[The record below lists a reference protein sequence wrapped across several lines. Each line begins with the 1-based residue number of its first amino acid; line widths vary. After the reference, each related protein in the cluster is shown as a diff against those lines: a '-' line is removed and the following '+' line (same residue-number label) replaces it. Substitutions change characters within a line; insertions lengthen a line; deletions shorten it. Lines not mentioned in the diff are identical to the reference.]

1 MKEMSFLI
9 EVNNKQIEARN
20 GETILDAL
28 NRQGIKVPTLCH
40 LKGKFPSGS
49 CRMCV
54 VENVNTNRLVT
65 ACSTPVEEGMKI
77 MTSSTRVV
85 ESRRTIVEL
94 LLSNHPDDCLY
105 CVRNKNCELQDLSE
119 ELQVRERRIKGA
131 KNNYHLDRASASI
144 VRDPDKCIL
153 CGRCVRV
160 CEEVMGVACIDFI
173 NRGSQSVIGVAFD
186 KNLNT
191 SSCVNCGQCI
201 MVCPTGALSEK
212 SHMPEFLSML
222 NNPDKTVV
230 IQYAPSISVS
240 LAEEF
245 KMEAGKDINGIMNA
259 ALRKLGVDFVFDTTF
274 AADLTIMEEASE
286 LIHRVVNGE
295 TLPMFT
301 SCCPGWVKFT
311 EEFYPELI
319 PNLSTCKSPQ
329 QMMGAMIKS
338 YWAQKTGKKP
348 EDIYSVS
355 VMPCTAKKFE
365 AQREEMTQKGIS
377 DVDAVLTTRELAQ
390 LIRMYGIDMYNIAP
404 ETTDSPLGFRS
415 SAGKLFGATGGV
427 MEAAIRT
434 AYHMLTGEELMRFKI
449 EALRGMNGAK
459 EAEIQI
465 NDLKISVAVVNGL
478 ANARKLIESIK
489 NGEKSY
495 HFIEVMACPGGCIN
509 GGGQHIGASEESIKS
524 RMKSLYDIDDKETI
538 KVSHKNPEI
547 IELYAKFLEK
557 PLGHMSHE
565 LLHTHYCKRDVL
577 L

>member
-1 MKEMSFLI
+1 MSFLI

-54 VENVNTNRLVT
+54 VENVKTNRLVT

-77 MTSSTRVV
+77 QTNSARVV
-85 ESRRTIVEL
+85 ESRKTIVEL

-119 ELQVRERRIKGA
+119 ELQVRERRIRGE

-173 NRGSQSVIGVAFD
+173 NRGSQSVIGVAFG
-186 KNLNT
+186 KNLNI

-212 SHMPEFLSML
+212 GHLPEFLSML
-222 NNPDKTVV
+222 NNPEKTVV

-259 ALRKLGVDFVFDTTF
+259 ALRRLGVNFVFDTTF

-286 LIHRVVNGE
+286 LVQRIVNGE

-319 PNLSTCKSPQ
+319 PNLSSCKSPQ
-329 QMMGAMIKS
+329 QMMGAVIKS
-338 YWAQKTGKKP
+338 YWAQMTGRKP

-390 LIRMYGIDMYNIAP
+390 LIRMFGIDIYNIAP

-434 AYHMLTGEELMRFKI
+434 AYHFITGEELIRFKI
-449 EALRGMNGAK
+449 EALRGMNGTK
-459 EAEIQI
+459 ETEIQI
-465 NDLKISVAVVNGL
+465 NDMSVRVAVVNGL
-478 ANARKLIESIK
+478 ANARNLIEKIK
-489 NGEKSY
+489 GGEKSY

-509 GGGQHIGASEESIKS
+509 GGGQHIGASEESVKS

-538 KVSHKNPEI
+538 KVSHRNPEI
-547 IELYAKFLEK
+547 IELYAKFLGK
-557 PLGHMSHE
+557 PLGHHSHE
-565 LLHTHYCKRDVL
+565 LLHTHYCQRDVL